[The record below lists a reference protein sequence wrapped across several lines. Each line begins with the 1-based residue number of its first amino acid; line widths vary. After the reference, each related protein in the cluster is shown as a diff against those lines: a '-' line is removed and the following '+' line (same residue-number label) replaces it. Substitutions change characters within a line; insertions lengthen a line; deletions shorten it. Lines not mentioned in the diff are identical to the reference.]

1 MYARPAMII
10 QQRVAFARVRKT
22 CVAGLAIAL
31 AALTQHVRAQDN
43 AATPNAASNENG
55 SSAQNAAPN
64 DRQKHGKKK
73 PIATVDVV
81 RANLEPAYIAYPFS
95 ISGLDPLIFESNV
108 IAHFMVN
115 RPSWPVALV
124 LSPKIVVRMFNQYSS
139 PVKSPSYMPRLTAY
153 FWFDQEVP
161 RDQATFYGS
170 VMLSHHSNGQA
181 GNFFNA
187 DGSIN
192 HDNGS
197 FSTNYFEF
205 TAYGSGIWDRW
216 FGWSS
221 LSLEWHPGFNENAE
235 LKDRYGLVRAHF
247 ASTVIANLP
256 LKGQINLRL
265 SAILDRFQRA
275 SSKPFVRE
283 MERFP
288 ISLRYTMSIPGIDL
302 GLYVGYY
309 FGHDYYNIY
318 FDRLIHTV
326 QLGISGSVTP
336 GLLQD
341 PDE

>member
-1 MYARPAMII
+1 MVTRVTHARI
-10 QQRVAFARVRKT
+10 ARART
-22 CVAGLAIAL
+22 ASIGAASLAL
-31 AALTQHVRAQDN
+31 ALTVLSQRSAAQEA
-43 AATPNAASNENG
+43 AATSNEAPNAN
-55 SSAQNAAPN
+55 AQNTAPKES
-64 DRQKHGKKK
+64 RKRGQKH
-73 PIATVDVV
+73 IATVELV
-81 RANLEPAYIAYPFS
+81 RANLEPAYLAYPVS

-108 IAHFMVN
+108 VAHFVVT
-115 RPSWPVALV
+115 RPSWPFALV
-124 LSPKIVVRMFNQYSS
+124 LTPKIVVRMFNQYSS
-139 PVKSPSYMPRLTAY
+139 PVKSPSYMPRLTGY
-153 FWFDQEVP
+153 FWFDHEVREHSP
-161 RDQATFYGS
+161 TFYGS

-181 GNFFNA
+181 GNFFDANGA
-187 DGSIN
+187 IN
-192 HDNGS
+192 HDTGS

-205 TAYGSGIWDRW
+205 TAYGNGIWDRW

-221 LSLEWHPGFNENAE
+221 LSLEWHPGFNENPE

-265 SAILDRFQRA
+265 SAILDKFQRA

-326 QLGISGSVTP
+326 QFGISGAVTP